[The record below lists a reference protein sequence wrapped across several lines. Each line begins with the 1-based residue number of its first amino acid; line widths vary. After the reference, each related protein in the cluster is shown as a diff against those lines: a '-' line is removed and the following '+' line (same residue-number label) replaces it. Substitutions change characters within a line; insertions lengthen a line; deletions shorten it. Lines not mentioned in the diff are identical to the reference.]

1 MNVRESSA
9 FEDPYEGQYN
19 KSSYNSFN
27 LLDNHK
33 NVQLA
38 MMLHS
43 SERKP
48 KRKEGNDI
56 QVFFDGVSSLIA
68 TLSPQIV

>member
-43 SERKP
+43 SERKQT
-48 KRKEGNDI
+48 KG
-56 QVFFDGVSSLIA
+56 G
-68 TLSPQIV
+68 T